1 MPATLRRKGF
11 CVFTLALTSLHA
23 EEKPLGPQ
31 DLGNGLMQN
40 NPGIQAARSR
50 EERKR

>member
-1 MPATLRRKGF
+1 MPATLCRKGF
-11 CVFTLALTSLHA
+11 CVLALALTSLHA
-23 EEKPLGPQ
+23 EEKTFGPH
-31 DLGNGLMQN
+31 DLVNGLIQN